1 MSSNLFFEKHLA
13 QTTPFPL
20 GMEISRAQGI
30 YLYGPNGERY
40 IDFISGIGVS
50 NLGHGQPTII
60 AAIQEQVAKHLHV
73 MVYGEFV
80 QSAQTQAAAKL
91 TALLPS
97 SLDCC
102 YFVNSGAEAIE
113 AAMKLVKRTTG
124 RHQILSFE
132 GAYHGNTQGAMSVS
146 FNEKKKSAF
155 RPLLPGIS
163 FLRLNHWEDLEKI
176 NDHTAG
182 VFLETIQ
189 GDAGIRIPNPFFM
202 KALRDRCTATGAM
215 LVLDEIQ
222 CGMGRTGKLFAFE
235 HYDIVPDV
243 LVLGKALGGGM
254 PIGAVVSSTANMR
267 NLSHSP
273 FLGHISTFAGHPV
286 ACAAAAAALDLYG
299 SVDWTKIEEKGQYI
313 YQQLSS
319 YSCVQEIRFKGL
331 YFAIDLIDENMVQR
345 VVERCMQKGLITFW
359 FLSCPWSFR
368 IAPPIVISDEELS
381 ACLNILSD
389 ALAAEC

>member
-1 MSSNLFFEKHLA
+1 MSSDLFFEKHLA

-30 YLYGPNGERY
+30 YLYGSNGERY

-50 NLGHGQPTII
+50 NLGHGQPTIL

-124 RHQILSFE
+124 RYQILSFE

-163 FLRLNHWEDLEKI
+163 FLRLNNWEDLEKI
-176 NDHTAG
+176 NEQTAG

-254 PIGAVVSSTANMR
+254 PIGAIVTSTANMR
-267 NLSHSP
+267 HLSHSP
-273 FLGHISTFAGHPV
+273 LLGHISTFAGHPV

-299 SVDWTKIEEKGQYI
+299 SVDWTKIEEKGQHI
-313 YQQLSS
+313 YHQLSS

-331 YFAIDLIDENMVQR
+331 YFAIDLVDENMVQR

-368 IAPPIVISDEELS
+368 IAPPLVISDEELS

>member
-1 MSSNLFFEKHLA
+1 MSSDLFFEKHLA

-124 RHQILSFE
+124 RYQILSFE

-299 SVDWTKIEEKGQYI
+299 SVDWTKIEEKGQHI
-313 YQQLSS
+313 YHQLSS

>member
-1 MSSNLFFEKHLA
+1 MSSELFFEKHLA

-80 QSAQTQAAAKL
+80 QSAQTKAAAKL

-124 RHQILSFE
+124 RYQILSFE

-176 NDHTAG
+176 NHHTAG

-202 KALRDRCTATGAM
+202 KALRERCTAMGAM

-235 HYDIVPDV
+235 HYDILPDV

-254 PIGAVVSSTANMR
+254 PIGAIVTSTANMR
-267 NLSHSP
+267 HLSHSP
-273 FLGHISTFAGHPV
+273 LLGHISTFAGHPV

-299 SVDWTKIEEKGQYI
+299 SVDWTKIEEKGQHI
-313 YQQLSS
+313 YHRLSS

-331 YFAIDLIDENMVQR
+331 YFAIDLADENMVQR

-368 IAPPIVISDEELS
+368 IAPPIVITDEELS
-381 ACLNILSD
+381 ACLDILSD

>member
-1 MSSNLFFEKHLA
+1 MSSDLFFDKHLA

-20 GMEISRAQGI
+20 GIEIEYAQGI
-30 YLYGPNGERY
+30 YLYGNNGERF

-60 AAIQEQVAKHLHV
+60 ASIQEQVAKHLHV

-80 QSAQTQAAAKL
+80 QSAQTEAAAKL
-91 TALLPS
+91 TSLLPS

-124 RHQILSFE
+124 RFQILSFE

-163 FLRLNHWEDLEKI
+163 FLRLNNWEDLDKI
-176 NDHTAG
+176 NHQTAG

-202 KALRDRCTATGAM
+202 KALRERCTLMGAM

-254 PIGAVVSSTANMR
+254 PIGAVVASTEHMR

-286 ACAAAAAALDLYG
+286 ACAGASAALDLYRAI
-299 SVDWTKIEEKGQYI
+299 DWKSIEAKGQQI
-313 YQQLSS
+313 HDILSNF
-319 YSCVQEIRFKGL
+319 SCVQEIRYKGL
-331 YFAIDLIDENMVQR
+331 YFAIDLLDEHMVQR
-345 VVERCMQKGLITFW
+345 VVERCIQKGLITFW

-368 IAPPIVISDEELS
+368 IAPPLIISDEELS
-381 ACLNILSD
+381 ECMTILTE
-389 ALAAEC
+389 ALAQEC

>member
-1 MSSNLFFEKHLA
+1 MSSDLFFEKHLA

-30 YLYGPNGERY
+30 YLYGSNGERY

-50 NLGHGQPTII
+50 NLGHGQPTIL

-124 RHQILSFE
+124 RYQILSFE

-163 FLRLNHWEDLEKI
+163 FLRLNNWEDLEKI
-176 NDHTAG
+176 NEQTAG

-254 PIGAVVSSTANMR
+254 PIGAIVTSTANMR
-267 NLSHSP
+267 HLSHSP
-273 FLGHISTFAGHPV
+273 LLGHISTFAGHPV

-299 SVDWTKIEEKGQYI
+299 SVDWTKIEEKGQHI
-313 YQQLSS
+313 YHQLSS

-331 YFAIDLIDENMVQR
+331 YFAIDLVDENMVQR

>member
-1 MSSNLFFEKHLA
+1 
-13 QTTPFPL
+13 
-20 GMEISRAQGI
+20 MEISRAQGI
-30 YLYGPNGERY
+30 YLYGSNGERY

-50 NLGHGQPTII
+50 NLGHGQPTIL

-124 RHQILSFE
+124 RYQILSFE

-163 FLRLNHWEDLEKI
+163 FLRLNNWEDLEKI
-176 NDHTAG
+176 NEQTAG

-254 PIGAVVSSTANMR
+254 PIGAIVTSTANMR
-267 NLSHSP
+267 HLSHSP
-273 FLGHISTFAGHPV
+273 LLGHISTFAGHPV

-299 SVDWTKIEEKGQYI
+299 SVDWTKIEEKGQHI
-313 YQQLSS
+313 YHQLSS

-331 YFAIDLIDENMVQR
+331 YFAIDLVDENMVQR

-368 IAPPIVISDEELS
+368 IAPPLVISDEELS

>member
-1 MSSNLFFEKHLA
+1 MSSDLFFEKHLA

-30 YLYGPNGERY
+30 YLYGSNGERY

-50 NLGHGQPTII
+50 NLGHGQPTIL

-124 RHQILSFE
+124 RYQILSFE

-163 FLRLNHWEDLEKI
+163 FLRLNNWEDLEKI
-176 NDHTAG
+176 NEQTAG

-202 KALRDRCTATGAM
+202 KALRDRCTTTGAM

-254 PIGAVVSSTANMR
+254 PIGAIVTSTANMR
-267 NLSHSP
+267 HLSHSP
-273 FLGHISTFAGHPV
+273 LLGHISTFAGHPV

-299 SVDWTKIEEKGQYI
+299 SVDWTKIEEKGQHI
-313 YQQLSS
+313 YHQLSS
-319 YSCVQEIRFKGL
+319 YPCVQEIRFKGL

-368 IAPPIVISDEELS
+368 IAPPLVISDEELS

>member
-1 MSSNLFFEKHLA
+1 MSSDLFFEKHLA

-20 GMEISRAQGI
+20 GMEISHAQGI

-50 NLGHGQPTII
+50 NLGHGQPSIVE
-60 AAIQEQVAKHLHV
+60 AIQTQVAKHLHV

-91 TALLPS
+91 TDLLPA

-124 RHQILSFE
+124 RHRILSFE

-176 NDHTAG
+176 NSKTAG

-202 KALRDRCTATGAM
+202 KALRDRCTAMGAM

-235 HYDIVPDV
+235 HYEIVPDV

-254 PIGAVVSSTANMR
+254 PIGAVVSSTEHLR
-267 NLSHSP
+267 QLSHAP
-273 FLGHISTFAGHPV
+273 LLGHISTFAGHPV

-299 SVDWTKIEEKGQYI
+299 KIHWTSIQEKGQTI
-313 YQQLSS
+313 HQQLSS
-319 YSCVQEIRFKGL
+319 FSCVQEIRYKGL
-331 YFAIDLIDENMVQR
+331 YFAIDLVDENMVQR

-368 IAPPIVISDEELS
+368 IAPPLVISDEELS
-381 ACLNILSD
+381 ACLAILSS
-389 ALAAEC
+389 ALAEEC

>member
-1 MSSNLFFEKHLA
+1 MSSDLFFEKHLA

-124 RHQILSFE
+124 RYQILSFE

-163 FLRLNHWEDLEKI
+163 FLRLNNWEDLEKI
-176 NDHTAG
+176 NEQTAG

-202 KALRDRCTATGAM
+202 KALRDRCTTTGAM

-254 PIGAVVSSTANMR
+254 PIGAIVTSTANMR
-267 NLSHSP
+267 HLSHSP
-273 FLGHISTFAGHPV
+273 LLGHISTFAGHPV

-299 SVDWTKIEEKGQYI
+299 SVDWTKIEEKGQHI
-313 YQQLSS
+313 YHQLSS

-331 YFAIDLIDENMVQR
+331 YFAIDLVDENMVQR